1 MAPPQKGKQAT
12 KGAKQIVEEN
22 AATLKFYRNMAL
34 IAQTAFLGV
43 MLLLTDAFTGL
54 TITMTIIAGA
64 LHFGSYQFMSFMA
77 RTQYSESGSLI
88 DSGTDLNMEG
98 GLSEHVKDL
107 IILTSGTQLLA
118 LISNYFW
125 LLLLLV
131 PVRAFWLLWG
141 SVIKPWMEQKNQE
154 PEMDEKKQKK
164 MEKRMKRMRQ

>member
-34 IAQTAFLGV
+34 ISQTSYMGV
-43 MLLLTDAFTGL
+43 MLLLTDSFTGL
-54 TITMTIIAGA
+54 TITMSIITIGLHIA
-64 LHFGSYQFMSFMA
+64 SYQFMSFMA
-77 RTQYSESGSLI
+77 RAQYSESGALI

-107 IILTSGTQLLA
+107 VILSSATQLLA

-141 SVIKPWMEQKNQE
+141 SIIKPWMEQKNQE
-154 PEMDEKKQKK
+154 PEVDEKKQKK
-164 MEKRMKRMRQ
+164 MERKMRRMRQ